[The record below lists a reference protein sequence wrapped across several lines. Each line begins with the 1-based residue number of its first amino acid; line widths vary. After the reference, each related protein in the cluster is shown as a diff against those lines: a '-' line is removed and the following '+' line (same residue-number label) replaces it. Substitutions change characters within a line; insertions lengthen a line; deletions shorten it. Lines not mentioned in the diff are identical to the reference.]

1 MPARS
6 PGRELLFPVLLLAV
20 LAVAAYTGFH
30 EIGRKPFWFD
40 EGASLGM
47 VRLPFDDFVRH
58 AWDGRLNNQVFYYLA
73 LRPWH
78 LLGESEATLRAF
90 SALCAVGAVAAISL
104 LGRKLFGT
112 AAGLTA
118 GALLAVHWFSIR
130 YAQEARAYALAA
142 LLACIAALLLARF
155 LERGRRRDLA
165 GWVLVSGLTFYAH
178 FFGLFTIAAQTLS
191 VLALGPR
198 ELNVRRML
206 LAGMAGVA
214 LLAAPI
220 LVFLA
225 GAPPSLLR
233 WIRPV
238 SIELIVEEA
247 GYLAGGG
254 PELPLLYLV
263 MFAVLLVRIFAE
275 ARPLQRWG
283 NALALSWATFPLLAM
298 AAASLWNPILLNR
311 YLLMSVPAWPLVAGA
326 VLGPWME
333 QRRLAAF
340 GYALLCFV
348 LVSEVR
354 SIGLA
359 YNGAYE
365 DWKTPAEA
373 IANAT
378 LPGDAILYNHPWS
391 GQAFG
396 YYLDRA
402 PRQPEALQPGPLL
415 YSGDFDAAEAATHDR
430 IWLVLSRPD
439 RAVATA
445 MHAAL
450 IRTHPKLSPMNFGPL
465 RVVLYERD
473 AAGSA
478 AGQPAQPGP

>member
-1 MPARS
+1 MPARP
-6 PGRELLFPVLLLAV
+6 PGRGLLFPLLLVVV
-20 LAVAAYTGFH
+20 LAVAAFTGFH
-30 EIGRKPFWFD
+30 EIGRKPLWFD
-40 EGASLGM
+40 EGNTLGM
-47 VRLPFDDFVRH
+47 VRLPLGDFLLH

-90 SALCAVGAVAAISL
+90 SALCTVGAVALISV
-104 LGRKLFGT
+104 LGRRLFGT
-112 AAGLTA
+112 AAGLAA

-142 LLACIAALLLARF
+142 LLACVAALLLMRF
-155 LERGRRRDLA
+155 LERGRRRDLVA
-165 GWVLVSGLTFYAH
+165 WVLVSGLTFYAH
-178 FFGLFTIAAQTLS
+178 FFALFTIAGQTLS
-191 VLALGPR
+191 LLALGPR
-198 ELNVRRML
+198 ELNKRRML
-206 LAGMAGVA
+206 LAGMAGIA
-214 LLAAPI
+214 LLATPI

-238 SIELIVEEA
+238 SFDLVVEEA

-254 PELPLLYLV
+254 TELPLFYLV
-263 MFAVLLVRIFAE
+263 MFAILVVRIFTE
-275 ARPLQRWG
+275 SRPLQRWG
-283 NALALSWATFPLLAM
+283 NGLALGWATFPLFAM
-298 AAASLWNPILLNR
+298 AAVSLWNPILLNR
-311 YLLMSVPAWPLVAGA
+311 YLLMSVPAWPLAAGA

-333 QRRLAAF
+333 NRRLAVF

-348 LVSEVR
+348 MFCEFR

-365 DWKTPAEA
+365 DWKTPAET

-378 LPGDAILYNHPWS
+378 LPGDAILYNYPWS

-402 PRQPEALQPGPLL
+402 PKRPVALQKGPLV
-415 YSGDFDAAEAATHDR
+415 YSGDYDAAEAATHDR

-439 RAVATA
+439 RAVATE
-445 MHAAL
+445 MHQSL
-450 IRTHPKLSPMNFGPL
+450 IRTHPKLSPMNFGPV
-465 RVVLYERD
+465 RVVLYERGP
-473 AAGSA
+473 AAA
-478 AGQPAQPGP
+478 AAETPPPPAQ